1 MKISKEMINP
11 MIERLRSE
19 IGYYIPISRE
29 YVVTEVRQYNHRHS
43 QQRTTDTAV
52 RNGEL
57 IVWLSSFLLR
67 ILLLLILNF
76 NHIK

>member
-29 YVVTEVRQYNHRHS
+29 YVVTEALDNIIIGIANNVQ
-43 QQRTTDTAV
+43 
-52 RNGEL
+52 
-57 IVWLSSFLLR
+57 
-67 ILLLLILNF
+67 LILQYVLVN
-76 NHIK
+76 